1 MSIQRQA
8 LGDFLMATRQKCQPA
23 AFGFP
28 LGQRRRTLGLRRE
41 EVAQLADISPT
52 WYTWIE
58 QGREINVSGKALDR
72 LAVAMRMDK
81 TQRAYLFELAGQH
94 DPNAPQPEQ
103 NVAPL
108 ALQQIVDDFR
118 MPAYV
123 TGRYMDMLAWNAA
136 AADLFGDW
144 LQTGSAPNLL
154 RFVFLDSQA
163 PALVADWET
172 RAQRL
177 AAEVRADSLNHL
189 ADPVFNQLL
198 AELQQGSPQFAQYW
212 KRYDVLERH
221 GGERAFN
228 HPVRGYLALRQMTF
242 QLVDQEHLKLILLTS
257 AAGAS
262 APDGITTAPAEP
274 AR

>member
-1 MSIQRQA
+1 MSIQRAA

-28 LGQRRRTLGLRRE
+28 LGQRRRTQGLRRE

-72 LAVAMRMDK
+72 LALAMRMDK

-94 DPNAPQPEQ
+94 DPNAPQAEQ
-103 NVAPL
+103 NDAPIG
-108 ALQQIVDDFR
+108 LQQIVDDFS

-123 TGRYMDMLAWNAA
+123 TGRYWDVLVWNNA

-144 LQTGSAPNLL
+144 LDPEGAPNLL
-154 RFVFLDSQA
+154 RFVFLDPKA
-163 PALVADWET
+163 RALVENWET

-177 AAEVRADSLNHL
+177 AAEVRADSLDNL

-198 AELQQGSPQFAQYW
+198 NDLQQGSAHFAQYW

-221 GGERAFN
+221 GGERGFN
-228 HPVRGYLALRQMTF
+228 HPARGYLALKQMTF
-242 QLVDQEHLKLILLTS
+242 QLVDQEHLKLILLT
-257 AAGAS
+257 AINN
-262 APDGITTAPAEP
+262 PDSEP
-274 AR
+274 AST